1 MSDKSDDDSFS
12 SDSDDEFLTMR
23 QDGQSNV
30 DREALIRKK
39 LLESFYG
46 KSAVPS
52 EDSDDDDDSKD
63 EDDDDIHAA
72 SQLQD
77 PSAQNDLDSPHFQAA
92 PHTARHV
99 LQSNVHDLLETEE
112 HLALQVRTLDSSM
125 QTLVYENYSRFID
138 ATDAIRSIGVHVGNN
153 KKGLATLNQ
162 NMETISEA
170 SREIETAVGTLR
182 DSVVEKLRVKRL
194 LTRLDTLLKLP
205 QTLQDQISQKKYRLA
220 TKSYLSAY
228 SILSKHSAGFE
239 SLQRIETE
247 CHVILTNMLTDL
259 RRKLLHWSGRL
270 VDDDLA
276 PPDPPRTVAEI
287 LECAGTPILLLS
299 KTTDTSSHG
308 EMQLRVQDD
317 AAADPV
323 STEAASTLAQF
334 DPGLTEEQCQEM
346 ALSASL
352 RFLERVSDTH
362 HLELQ
367 EAKFQAISNNDSV
380 ADHAKLIPTHVLD
393 SILEAS
399 TLFGMSFGTKDESS
413 QRLAQFVLDAFS
425 AFLYHVR
432 GEFLEQSLQ
441 AQSSSKEEQEGEE
454 HEHSSTAMTL
464 LLQAVRQLASGLA
477 LPEVGINPDLASN
490 LVDQTVGLTEAM
502 VRRRVDQK
510 FYTLRFRV
518 IQDCLAPFCTNAMQQ
533 EEEEADATGTGSSS
547 RILHVVQMA
556 SVALSDSLQLVDDT
570 VRSILS
576 EDAEAS
582 TDASMLKQAV
592 ETSTKRFAIW
602 LASAMEILAGCES
615 SDPKL
620 VIEVMAGAPE
630 DGLED
635 TPKEGNSGGG
645 FGPSTSIASPV
656 SMGDDA
662 SEISEDPQDP
672 TQLVD
677 NALLKLL
684 EELETSGSKTARSD
698 MTLAIAEMCR
708 VAERSVLE
716 NISQSIAA
724 HGGGSKQ
731 RKSKGLFPSDGTGP
745 QAKTDST
752 SSPTAERF
760 RLAASRA
767 LGLFAMN
774 RGSDA
779 ADLLCIGLSEL
790 AQEDVA
796 VHGPRAAAWQ
806 VLEVVKLTSYDCA
819 NLFGGPKRAGPVPYN
834 LEDEMQSYT
843 RQAARSGLIFDVER
857 MFAEKV
863 VVYPHPSE
871 FADFTRN
878 SVLTIVMKVAFKAM
892 VEYSRT
898 LRFSS
903 DGFRQLMV
911 DVEFFKFMIPHYVK
925 DEFLSEGSNARAVL
939 LKLLTDTA
947 STGREGC
954 TDKSVNNAEKEVV
967 INEARAVI
975 RVFMAAQDGTDGIV
989 QRFTISED

>member
-1 MSDKSDDDSFS
+1 
-12 SDSDDEFLTMR
+12 MR

-52 EDSDDDDDSKD
+52 EDSDDDEDDGDDDDSKD
-63 EDDDDIHAA
+63 DDDDIQA

-162 NMETISEA
+162 NMETISET

-259 RRKLLHWSGRL
+259 RRKLLHWSGNL

-276 PPDPPRTVAEI
+276 PPDPPRTVVEI

-299 KTTDTSSHG
+299 KTTDISSHG
-308 EMQLRVQDD
+308 EVEVEDG
-317 AAADPV
+317 AAADLV
-323 STEAASTLAQF
+323 STEAASTTLAQF

-367 EAKFQAISNNDSV
+367 EAKFAAISNNDSV
-380 ADHAKLIPTHVLD
+380 ADHTKLIPTHVLD

-425 AFLYHVR
+425 AFLHHVR

-454 HEHSSTAMTL
+454 HEHTSTAMTL
-464 LLQAVRQLASGLA
+464 LLQSVRQLASGLA

-533 EEEEADATGTGSSS
+533 EEEEADTTGTGSSS
-547 RILHVVQMA
+547 RVLHVVQMA

-576 EDAEAS
+576 EDVAAS

-620 VIEVMAGAPE
+620 VIEVMPGAPE

-635 TPKEGNSGGG
+635 TPKEGTSGGG
-645 FGPSTSIASPV
+645 FGPSTSIASPA

-672 TQLVD
+672 TQLVE

-708 VAERSVLE
+708 VAERSVME

-731 RKSKGLFPSDGTGP
+731 RKSKSLFPSDGTGS

-760 RLAASRA
+760 RLAASRV
-767 LGLFAMN
+767 LGLYAMN

-790 AQEDVA
+790 AEEDVT
-796 VHGPRAAAWQ
+796 VHSPRAAAWQ

-857 MFAEKV
+857 MFAEQV
-863 VVYPHPSE
+863 VVFPHPSE

-892 VEYSRT
+892 VECSRT

-903 DGFRQLMV
+903 EGFRQLMV

-947 STGREGC
+947 STGRERC
-954 TDKSVNNAEKEVV
+954 TDKSVINAEREVI

-975 RVFMAAQDGTDGIV
+975 RVFMAAQEGADGIV